1 MSGPHTGFRRS
12 LLRVAIFAV
21 VTVLMTA
28 LLARTI
34 QGYQDDDAPTY
45 AAVFT
50 DATRLAPGD
59 DVRLAGVSVGRV
71 ESVTLTDDARARVE
85 FAVEESVRLG
95 TRTSV
100 VIRYRNLIGDRYLAL
115 SVPVPGGSPLEP
127 GDTLPLERTRAALD
141 LTAVFNGFKPLF
153 AGLDSSSINALSLSL
168 VKALQGEGGT
178 IASLLDSTGSLGHAI
193 GRRDRTIGT
202 LVQDLSTVL
211 TTLNR
216 QTGPFNRLVTH
227 LRDLTGG
234 LARDRGQIVDA
245 LAGIDGLATATDT
258 LLTRARPHLRGTVE
272 GLRDSGRR
280 LRQNRDKLA
289 EKVELLPVKLNAIM
303 RSAQYG
309 SWFQFFNCGLG
320 LEVHLP
326 GDAPPVAVPPSG
338 PSTEI
343 CGA

>member
-1 MSGPHTGFRRS
+1 MTDRTLSFRRS
-12 LLRVAIFAV
+12 LFRVTLFAV
-21 VTVLMTA
+21 ITVLATG

-34 QGYQDDDAPTY
+34 QGYQDEDAPTY

-85 FAVEESVRLG
+85 FAVERSVQLG
-95 TRTSV
+95 SRTLAA
-100 VIRYRNLIGDRYLAL
+100 IRYRNLIGDRYLAL
-115 SVPVPGGSPLEP
+115 SVPVPGGTPLEP
-127 GDTLPLERTRAALD
+127 GDTLPLDRTRPALD

-153 AGLDSSSINALSLSL
+153 AGLDASSINALSLSL

-178 IASLLDSTGSLGHAI
+178 IASLLDGTGSLGHAI
-193 GRRDRTIGT
+193 ARRDDTIGA
-202 LVQDLSTVL
+202 LVTDLSTVL
-211 TTLNR
+211 TSLNR
-216 QTGPFNRLVTH
+216 QAGPFNRLITH

-234 LARDRGQIVDA
+234 LARDRSQIVDA
-245 LAGIDGLATATDT
+245 LAGIDRLATATDT
-258 LLTRARPHLRGTVE
+258 LLTRARPHLKGTVE
-272 GLRDSGRR
+272 GLRDSARR
-280 LRQNRDKLA
+280 LRVHRDRLA

-320 LEVHLP
+320 LEIDLP
-326 GDAPPVAVPPSG
+326 GGAPPVAVPPSG
-338 PSTEI
+338 PNTEI